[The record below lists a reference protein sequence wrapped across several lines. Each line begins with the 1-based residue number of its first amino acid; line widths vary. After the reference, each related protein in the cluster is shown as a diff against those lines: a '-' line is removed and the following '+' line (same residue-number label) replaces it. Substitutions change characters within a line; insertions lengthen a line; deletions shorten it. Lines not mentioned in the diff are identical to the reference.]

1 MTTLKQ
7 LIEQHC
13 PDGVEYQNVRTLFQV
28 SNGKGINRSEY
39 QEHGLYPV
47 VDQGQNFISAWTDTG
62 TNLLTEPPYIVFG
75 DHSRERKW
83 IPFNFV
89 PGADGTKLL
98 KASQDEDNLKYL
110 FHALS
115 DLEIPSRGYNR
126 HWSIVRELAIPIPPR
141 EVQDKIVE
149 YLDTFAALC
158 ENLDTEIAQ
167 REQQFAAYREKLLSV
182 DYLTT
187 RHGSKGVDYV
197 QLGDTSLS
205 NIGGGTPRR
214 DNPDFW
220 EGDIP
225 WASVGDLTAAGHT
238 LTACRQQITEAG
250 LQGSSSKMVDTG
262 TLLIATRMS
271 PGLAKLTEIPVAI
284 NQDIRALTFEDSIN
298 PKFVSYVLQETRFET
313 NGTIVKSITSK
324 QINEAT
330 IPFPPRE
337 VQDEV
342 VAKLDAMQELID
354 NLRLERKQRQQ
365 QLDYYRERLLS
376 FPKKNTAEV

>member
-7 LIEQHC
+7 LIDQHC
-13 PDGVEYQNVRTLFQV
+13 PGGVDYVRLGDVVTIK
-28 SNGKGINRSEY
+28 NGSDWKT
-39 QEHGLYPV
+39 QEPGSVAVYGSGGKMGAKVRIPA
-47 VDQGQNFISAWTDTG
+47 S
-62 TNLLTEPPYIVFG
+62 TEPSVLLP
-75 DHSRERKW
+75 RKGSLEVQFVDT
-83 IPFNFV
+83 PFWNIDTAFRTETD
-89 PGADGTKLL
+89 PTRLCMKYFYYSMKGFNLSEISTSATRPSLTQTAL
-98 KASQDEDNLKYL
+98 KE
-110 FHALS
+110 LS
-115 DLEIPSRGYNR
+115 FPL
-126 HWSIVRELAIPIPPR
+126 PPR

-149 YLDTFAALC
+149 YLDTFAEMC
-158 ENLDTEIAQ
+158 ENLDTDIAQ
-167 REQQFAAYREKLLSV
+167 RERQFAAYREKLLSV
-182 DYLTT
+182 EYLTT
-187 RHGSKGVDYV
+187 RHGPKGVDYV

-220 EGDIP
+220 GGDIP
-225 WASVGDLTAAGHT
+225 WASVGDLTAAGRT

-284 NQDIRALTFEDSIN
+284 NQDIRALTFKDFIN

-324 QINEAT
+324 QINEVT
-330 IPFPPRE
+330 IPFPPHE
-337 VQDEV
+337 VQDEI

-354 NLRLERKQRQQ
+354 NLRLERQQRQQ
-365 QLDYYRERLLS
+365 QFDHYRERLLS